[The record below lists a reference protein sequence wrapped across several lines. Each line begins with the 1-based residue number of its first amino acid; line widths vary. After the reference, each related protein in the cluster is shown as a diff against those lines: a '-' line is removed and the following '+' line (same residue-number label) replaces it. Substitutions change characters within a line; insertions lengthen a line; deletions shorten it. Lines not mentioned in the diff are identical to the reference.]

1 MSTTDHVTA
10 AVREAV
16 RRFWTARQ
24 DAGARQALRGDT
36 DRGGRGQVTAG
47 KNMDGFV
54 RLIRDVADR
63 AGLPADSVLVERRAV
78 TLPGFF
84 RPSKSWDVTVVHR
97 GALLAAIEFKSQAGT
112 SMGNNF
118 NNRSEEAV
126 GSAYDLR
133 CAYDE
138 GLLGQ
143 IDRPFIGWFMFVE
156 ENSASTRPHRD
167 GTQYL
172 FEIDQIM
179 RRGSYIDRYVEL
191 CQRLTATGLYTSCAL
206 VSAPASSI
214 TSGDF
219 TVHSDDTSPQQFLDA
234 LEGHL
239 TRAVRGEPGQR

>member
-1 MSTTDHVTA
+1 MSSTDHVTA

-16 RRFWTARQ
+16 RHFWTARQ
-24 DAGARQALRGDT
+24 DAGARQALRGDA

-54 RLIRDVADR
+54 RLIHDVADR
-63 AGLPADSVLVERRAV
+63 AGLPKDSVLVERRAV

-97 GALLAAIEFKSQAGT
+97 GALLAVIEFKSQAGT

-143 IDRPFIGWFMFVE
+143 IDPPFIGWFMFVE
-156 ENSASTRPHRD
+156 ENSASTLPHRD

-172 FEIDQIM
+172 FEIDHVM
-179 RRGSYIDRYVEL
+179 RRGSYIDRDVEL

-234 LEGHL
+234 LEAHL

>member
-24 DAGARQALRGDT
+24 DAGARQ
-36 DRGGRGQVTAG
+36 
-47 KNMDGFV
+47 
-54 RLIRDVADR
+54 
-63 AGLPADSVLVERRAV
+63 
-78 TLPGFF
+78 
-84 RPSKSWDVTVVHR
+84 DVTVVHR